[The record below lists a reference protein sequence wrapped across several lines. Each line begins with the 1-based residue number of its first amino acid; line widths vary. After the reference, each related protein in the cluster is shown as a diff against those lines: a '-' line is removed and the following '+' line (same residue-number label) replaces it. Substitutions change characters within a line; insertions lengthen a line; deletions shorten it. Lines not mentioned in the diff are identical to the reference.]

1 VLLRLL
7 RDVIDFCYPGICASC
22 RQPCAVES
30 FACESCLGELS
41 LLEQHAACELCGM
54 PLATDGAP
62 CPFCV
67 GDGVRNYERI
77 LRLGTFDDPLKNLIH
92 QMKYSGRWTLA
103 ERLAERLLSQPR
115 IAECLANADVI
126 VPVPLHRF
134 RQFSRGYNQAAVIA
148 RYLSVRVRV
157 DLASP
162 LVRVRNTETQTHLH
176 SRAKRVANLRNA
188 FRLKHPAT
196 IAGKRVIVIDDVMT
210 TGATLQAV
218 ARTLRPAKPASLTAI
233 VLAIADP
240 KRRGFEVV

>member
-1 VLLRLL
+1 MLLRLL
-7 RDVIDFCYPGICASC
+7 RDVIDFCYPGICAAC
-22 RQPCAVES
+22 RQPCAADS
-30 FACESCLGELS
+30 FACESCLGELF

-54 PLATDGAP
+54 PLAMHGAP

-103 ERLAERLLSQPR
+103 ERLADRLLRQPR
-115 IAECLANADVI
+115 IEQCLAGADLL
-126 VPVPLHRF
+126 VPVPLHRL
-134 RQFSRGYNQAAVIA
+134 RQFGRGYNQAAVIA
-148 RYLSVRVRV
+148 RYLSSKTQVA
-157 DLASP
+157 LAGP

-188 FRLKHPAT
+188 FRLRHPAS
-196 IAGKRVIVIDDVMT
+196 IAGKHVVVIDDVMT

-218 ARTLRPAKPASLTAI
+218 ARTLRPAKPASLTAV
-233 VLAIADP
+233 VLAVADP
-240 KRRGFEVV
+240 RRRRFEVV

>member
-1 VLLRLL
+1 VILRLL

-22 RQPCAVES
+22 RLPCAAES
-30 FACESCLGELS
+30 FACGSCLGALS

-54 PLATDGAP
+54 PLATHGAP

-67 GDGVRNYERI
+67 GSGVRHYDRV
-77 LRLGTFDDPLKNLIH
+77 LRLGTFDDPLKDLIH

-103 ERLAERLLSQPR
+103 ERLAGRLLSQPR
-115 IAECLANADVI
+115 IRECLASADVI
-126 VPVPLHRF
+126 VPVPLHRL

-148 RYLSVRVRV
+148 RYLSARARVGLV
-157 DLASP
+157 SP

-188 FRLKHPAT
+188 FRLKHPST